1 METQISSQ
9 LSPCPLFRSHPDVF
23 ERFVTTYREIVELAI
38 QQAVSGTDR
47 HVFGKLRLLARQA
60 GQQDAVPQDMIAVHL
75 TALSVIVKT
84 KPQAMVRA
92 SIRHSRLLLVKMIG
106 ELAIYYREQ
115 AIGPKAD

>member
-38 QQAVSGTDR
+38 QQAVSGT
-47 HVFGKLRLLARQA
+47 VFGKLRLLARQA